1 MKREKVVAAA
11 GSCTPICDLYVWRV
25 MTRRAG
31 LQNGALLLLAA
42 ALLLGSG
49 VAVRAQDLT
58 SFEKRVT
65 VKVLDNG
72 LTVVVCERHE
82 APVFSFFTH
91 VDVGADREYPGI
103 TGLAHMFEHM
113 AFKGTD
119 KIGTT
124 NYPEEKVALE
134 KVEQAYAAYDAER
147 RKEFGSDPAKV
158 ADLKKGW
165 QDAAQTAQKYVVPH
179 AFDTIVESNGG
190 VGMNAFTA
198 WDETGYFYSFP
209 VNRLELWA
217 YLESE
222 RFLHPVMREFYQ
234 ERNVVY
240 EERRMRTDSNPQ
252 GRLIEQFLGT
262 SFIAHPYGRPV
273 VGWPSDLET
282 FSATDAQHFFDK
294 YYVAPDLVVTV
305 VGDVTP
311 GQAIPLVEEY
321 FGRLPKRPKPEIL
334 PTVEP
339 PQRSER
345 QVILREAAQPI
356 YIEGYHKPSAR
367 NLQDEPVFDTLQD
380 LMSNGRTS
388 RLYRTLVRDK
398 QIAAFAGGF
407 NDFPG
412 AKYPDLFVFYAVP
425 TPGHAPAELRDAI
438 RPEIDRLKN
447 EDISDE
453 ELKMVKTRVK
463 ADLIRQL
470 GSNQGLAQQLGTN
483 QALYGDWRELFREIE
498 RIDQVSKADIRR
510 VANQT
515 FSASNRDVGMLETAA
530 PASGKE
536 VKR

>member
-1 MKREKVVAAA
+1 M
-11 GSCTPICDLYVWRV
+11 
-25 MTRRAG
+25 
-31 LQNGALLLLAA
+31 
-42 ALLLGSG
+42 
-49 VAVRAQDLT
+49 
-58 SFEKRVT
+58 
-65 VKVLDNG
+65 
-72 LTVVVCERHE
+72 
-82 APVFSFFTH
+82 
-91 VDVGADREYPGI
+91 
-103 TGLAHMFEHM
+103 
-113 AFKGTD
+113 
-119 KIGTT
+119 
-124 NYPEEKVALE
+124 
-134 KVEQAYAAYDAER
+134 
-147 RKEFGSDPAKV
+147 
-158 ADLKKGW
+158 
-165 QDAAQTAQKYVVPH
+165 
-179 AFDTIVESNGG
+179 
-190 VGMNAFTA
+190 
-198 WDETGYFYSFP
+198 
-209 VNRLELWA
+209 
-217 YLESE
+217 
-222 RFLHPVMREFYQ
+222 
-234 ERNVVY
+234 
-240 EERRMRTDSNPQ
+240 
-252 GRLIEQFLGT
+252 
-262 SFIAHPYGRPV
+262 
-273 VGWPSDLET
+273 
-282 FSATDAQHFFDK
+282 
-294 YYVAPDLVVTV
+294 
-305 VGDVTP
+305 
-311 GQAIPLVEEY
+311 
-321 FGRLPKRPKPEIL
+321 
-334 PTVEP
+334 
-339 PQRSER
+339 
-345 QVILREAAQPI
+345 ILREAAQPI